1 MFELVKGR
9 HGALKIKDDNNF
21 IYEKHK
27 LNLNRTRQYWRCVKR
42 TCYARITSN
51 KIDDEGSGSNSLF
64 FAKLNNFHNHPPS
77 RSTSFKTFNVACQS
91 NCFKPE
97 AKNPTTSNETR
108 PEISKISESACQA
121 DCFKP
126 ETMNASSHN
135 TTISNKYGS
144 RFAHRKRIR
153 RRREYQWK
161 CIKERQFQK
170 RREPFVR
177 PIQLIFNL

>member
-1 MFELVKGR
+1 M
-9 HGALKIKDDNNF
+9 
-21 IYEKHK
+21 
-27 LNLNRTRQYWRCVKR
+27 LNSNKTKQYWRCSKSSCKAR
-42 TCYARITSN
+42 CKARITTNKVDESSN
-51 KIDDEGSGSNSLF
+51 HPLKVWNH
-64 FAKLNNFHNHPPS
+64 KNFHNHPAS
-77 RSTSFKTFNVACQS
+77 KLEKITRIITSNEAYRST
-91 NCFKPE
+91 CFKPE

-108 PEISKISESACQA
+108 PEISKTVEVACQA

-135 TTISNKYGS
+135 TAISNKFGS